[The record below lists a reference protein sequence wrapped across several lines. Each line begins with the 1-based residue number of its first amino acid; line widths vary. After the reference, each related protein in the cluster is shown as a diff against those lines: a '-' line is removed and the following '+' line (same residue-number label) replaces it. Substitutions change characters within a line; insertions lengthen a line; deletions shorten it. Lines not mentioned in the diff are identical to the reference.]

1 MRIVVCPDSFK
12 DCLPAAPVAAA
23 MAAGCRRAAPG
34 AEVVELPLA
43 DGGEGTVAA
52 LVAATG
58 GRLVERRVTG
68 PLGEP
73 VTATYGLLGDGATAV
88 IEMAAASG
96 LELVPPALR
105 DPRRTT
111 TRGTGELLADALD
124 AGVRRIVIGLGGSAT
139 NDGGTGLAAAL
150 GARFLGAD
158 GGELPPGGAALARLA
173 RIDASGL
180 DPRLAAAELRV
191 ACDVDNP
198 LCGPRGASRVYGPQ
212 KGASPADV
220 ELLDNALARY
230 AERLR
235 ADLGRDVAE
244 LPGAGAA
251 GGLGAGLV
259 AFGGASLGSGID
271 LVLDVVGFEAALA
284 GTDLI
289 LTGEGRLDGQ
299 TLHGKTIA
307 GVLRRAARREVPVVA
322 LAGSL
327 GGSPATLYQAGL
339 LAAFA
344 LPPGPLTLDEAIAAA
359 PARLAEVAE
368 AVVRIFSAIQP
379 AGRTGR

>member
-12 DCLPAAPVAAA
+12 DCLPAARVAAA

-34 AEVVELPLA
+34 AEVLELPLA

-58 GRLVERRVTG
+58 GRLVERRVSG

-73 VTATYGLLGDGATAV
+73 VTAAYGLLGDGLTAV

-111 TRGTGELLADALD
+111 TRGTGELIAAALD

-139 NDGGTGLAAAL
+139 NDGGTGLASAL

-158 GGELPPGGAALARLA
+158 GADLPPGGAALARLA
-173 RIDASGL
+173 RIDATGL
-180 DPRLAAAELRV
+180 DPRLAAAELRA

-220 ELLDNALARY
+220 ELLDGALARY

-235 ADLGRDVAE
+235 ADLGQDVAE

-271 LVLDVVGFEAALA
+271 LVLDVVGFDAALD

-307 GVLRRAARREVPVVA
+307 GVLRRAVRGKVPVVA

-327 GGSPATLYQAGL
+327 EGCPAALYQAGL

-344 LPPGPLTLDEAIAAA
+344 LPPGPLSLAEAIAAT
-359 PARLAEVAE
+359 PARLTEVAE
-368 AVVRIFSAIQP
+368 AVVRVFAAI
-379 AGRTGR
+379 